1 MYTYAN
7 HARLRA
13 NLRPL
18 TLHFFFFFFKRFP
31 LGLII
36 RKDIRSCFFISSREK
51 RILFFPLRL
60 PPFQR
65 CVKHSSFFPINF
77 SPPRNFQFSIE
88 FRASRAPKT
97 ISRYGSKGNEKQSE
111 TNQSLMET
119 ATREQWRRGGK
130 VTPVKKKKEWKKF
143 EIYECI
149 ESARC
154 RFLTGGGGNWIDGG
168 GGRQFRRG
176 SAASICARRRRLLDK
191 RSNSLCKEIYYGA
204 RRDVFSIPP
213 FSEGMRIYLLYIYM
227 YIHTFFH
234 RLSNT
239 FHVAATRSPRSSSS
253 CILRDILEW
262 REANGNRQ
270 MIHEDVKRDV

>member
-13 NLRPL
+13 NVRPL
-18 TLHFFFFFFKRFP
+18 TLRFFFFFFFKRFP

-130 VTPVKKKKEWKKF
+130 VTPVKKKKRMEK
-143 EIYECI
+143 I
-149 ESARC
+149 RN
-154 RFLTGGGGNWIDGG
+154 L
-168 GGRQFRRG
+168 
-176 SAASICARRRRLLDK
+176 
-191 RSNSLCKEIYYGA
+191 
-204 RRDVFSIPP
+204 
-213 FSEGMRIYLLYIYM
+213 
-227 YIHTFFH
+227 
-234 RLSNT
+234 
-239 FHVAATRSPRSSSS
+239 
-253 CILRDILEW
+253 
-262 REANGNRQ
+262 
-270 MIHEDVKRDV
+270 

>member
-1 MYTYAN
+1 MPPEKLPGRKRSSKGESSQPSSVQRV
-7 HARLRA
+7 HLRE
-13 NLRPL
+13 PCSL
-18 TLHFFFFFFKRFP
+18 TRQSAPFDASLFFFFFFKRFP

-130 VTPVKKKKEWKKF
+130 VTPVKKKKRMEK
-143 EIYECI
+143 I
-149 ESARC
+149 RN
-154 RFLTGGGGNWIDGG
+154 L
-168 GGRQFRRG
+168 
-176 SAASICARRRRLLDK
+176 
-191 RSNSLCKEIYYGA
+191 
-204 RRDVFSIPP
+204 
-213 FSEGMRIYLLYIYM
+213 
-227 YIHTFFH
+227 
-234 RLSNT
+234 
-239 FHVAATRSPRSSSS
+239 
-253 CILRDILEW
+253 
-262 REANGNRQ
+262 
-270 MIHEDVKRDV
+270 